1 MIVPVSVTTKC
12 ALSSNNNVVIILRG
26 GGAEDYHPLCM
37 YLLIGKGQSAQK
49 RPYWGEDR
57 IKREKFMSKHMSL
70 IVV

>member
-1 MIVPVSVTTKC
+1 MPISVTTKC
-12 ALSSNNNVVIILRG
+12 ASSADIGEVIILRG

-49 RPYWGEDR
+49 RPYLGEDR